1 MSRCREGSGPD
12 VADKRGEESRMAECE
27 HKNVHERLF
36 RGLLERTLS
45 NAEVAEPIQIML
57 TFEYEEVGRQMHHGY
72 WRLDELGLSQRD
84 VANDSM
90 AGLLAWDGKKPC
102 GKLRRSLAA
111 ICTFPEHFVLPCGY
125 IHGLVRRCVRQEF
138 CRILSEDNATHT
150 NLLRALDH
158 HRKKTPGLK
167 HADSELGRVYSL
179 AGRDIL
185 KDRPFMPVEELL
197 RRIPRYLPI
206 YNARV
211 ASSSGGHPTN
221 PVVQVL
227 TASLSVL
234 AAQEDYRR
242 EVPERDVLHYTKMWP
257 AAMYKSG
264 EGESSEHGI
273 PEREENELRAG
284 IEAAL
289 DTTGAWVRAA
299 YVGKGKLTMPVAE
312 AMLGAIREWISDC
325 LIGIAEEPAVYFRRN
340 EGMSSAEYRATYRS
354 IYLNIVNWFRDE
366 LRTTWNRRR

>member
-1 MSRCREGSGPD
+1 M
-12 VADKRGEESRMAECE
+12 
-27 HKNVHERLF
+27 
-36 RGLLERTLS
+36 
-45 NAEVAEPIQIML
+45 
-57 TFEYEEVGRQMHHGY
+57 
-72 WRLDELGLSQRD
+72 
-84 VANDSM
+84 
-90 AGLLAWDGKKPC
+90 
-102 GKLRRSLAA
+102 
-111 ICTFPEHFVLPCGY
+111 
-125 IHGLVRRCVRQEF
+125 
-138 CRILSEDNATHT
+138 SEDNATHT